1 MTLGVTGEGFDHKSE
16 VAVRSEVICQEVESP
31 DWDGLR
37 GIVLNVSCSL
47 KGFSMFCFYST
58 FRWLLLLLYL
68 SGGASHPLAEIL
80 LIVLSFFKFY
90 AV

>member
-37 GIVLNVSCSL
+37 GIVGNVSCSL

-68 SGGASHPLAEIL
+68 SHPLSEFL
-80 LIVLSFFKFY
+80 LIVLSFLKFSTI
-90 AV
+90 